1 MERLYD
7 TYTDEDLIILIGKKS
22 NVDIKVVYERDF
34 QLDDY
39 VDSNYEIF
47 CYSPTYKILNNGYR
61 HIYEKEVYRDLSNL
75 KITYNE
81 TGDLEEVGLLFEQ
94 NYIPFY
100 INYDQ
105 SRLASHIKELIR
117 DISTSFEN
125 YVFNNFKDI
134 SLHALGV
141 FYFYDGEAIDINL
154 TIGTSE
160 EKEALDKEKDDTEY
174 LGNYSIRATMDEY
187 LKHKLDTLI
196 LSIAKD
202 KKADET
208 EILKYIVES
217 IDKNLS
223 EINWKNKTLTDE
235 NFTYHTAAMYD

>member
-7 TYTDEDLIILIGKKS
+7 TYTDEDLIILIGKKNS
-22 NVDIKVVYERDF
+22 LAMKLTCESDF

-39 VDSNYEIF
+39 VDSNFEIL
-47 CYSPTYKILNNGYR
+47 CYSPFYKILNNGHR

-75 KITYNE
+75 KITYND
-81 TGDLEEVGLLFEQ
+81 TGDLEEVGLLSEGI
-94 NYIPFY
+94 YIPFY
-100 INYDQ
+100 IAYHQ
-105 SRLASHIKELIR
+105 SKVAIHINELIS
-117 DISTSFEN
+117 DISVSFEN
-125 YVFNNFKDI
+125 YVFDNFKHI

-160 EKEALDKEKDDTEY
+160 EREALEKEKYDTEH
-174 LGNYSIRATMDEY
+174 LGNYSIRATMEEY

-202 KKADET
+202 EKADET

-223 EINWKNKTLTDE
+223 EISWKNKTLTDD
-235 NFTYHTAAMYD
+235 NFAYHTATMYD